1 MKKTNE
7 TENKTWLERHG
18 WKVAAG
24 LGVVMI
30 GGGLY
35 YLKKKTGVEIPTVK
49 EFIHR
54 NDIAM
59 PEPSDLGKLTM
70 LWDEGDGPLFAAD
83 DIKIKDI
90 SKFVEGLQKHLEGV
104 DPKYKGND
112 MISIAVAGFHTKE
125 V

>member
-1 MKKTNE
+1 MNNE
-7 TENKTWLERHG
+7 QNKTWLERHG

-59 PEPSDLGKLTM
+59 PEPNDLGVLTM

-104 DPKYKGND
+104 NPKYKGND